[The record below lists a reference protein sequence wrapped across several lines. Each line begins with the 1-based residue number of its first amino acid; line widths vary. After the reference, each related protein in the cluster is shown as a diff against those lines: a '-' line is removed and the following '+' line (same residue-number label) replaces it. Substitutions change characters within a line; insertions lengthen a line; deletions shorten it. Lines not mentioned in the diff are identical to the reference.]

1 MKLKSITLEN
11 IRSYKNLSL
20 DFPDGSLLLSGNIG
34 CGKSSILLAIDFAL
48 FGIQRGNLD
57 GSALLRHSEETG
69 SVELL
74 LEIKDQT
81 VKIKRNLKRT
91 SNAIT
96 QTAGEITINN
106 ETQSLTPLEL
116 KNQIL
121 QLLNYPQD
129 LLTKNKSLIYRY
141 TVYTPQ
147 EQMKQI
153 LLGSTEE
160 RLETLR
166 KVFGIDKYKRI
177 KDNSKIITTHIKQ
190 KKKFYQG
197 ETQDIPEKQKLHNEK
212 HSELHL
218 IKQQLQNIVPQYNLK
233 KQELNTKL
241 KEIEVFEQSIKE
253 LNEHKNSLKLLD
265 TNITHL
271 TNKLTQAEKQIQE
284 LQLKIQDLKSQDL
297 EIKGSYEDLIKQQK
311 EQILVLEKQ
320 IQDIRDKKQEYKVKV
335 NHSKSIQDK
344 ITTLDSC
351 PTCQQQVTESHKVR
365 IQTEHNTNIQTLE
378 QQLILLEQQE
388 ERQRENLSLLKTS
401 LETLNKKHS
410 QIELIRLK
418 LKDLREKEENI
429 ILHKQ
434 QYQTTKTEI
443 NKNQDLKQELL
454 KQITELQTSEEQF
467 LKIKPEKELLEK
479 QVKHLELEKTSL
491 EAKSEPLTKIL
502 EQLEQEIA
510 RKLAITKKLNNLNEL
525 LNFFDTTFVPLL
537 DNMEK
542 NILYKVHEEFNDIFT
557 KWLSLLIDFSVILDE
572 DFTPK
577 IQQDGYDIDY
587 QNLSGGEKTSIA
599 LAYRLALNQVIN
611 KLMVHINTKGL
622 LILDEPTDGFSSE
635 QLDKVNDLLQQLEM
649 QQIILVSHENKIES
663 FVDNI
668 IRFEKQDNITQ
679 II

>member
-11 IRSYKNLSL
+11 IRSYKNITL
-20 DFPDGSLLLSGNIG
+20 DFPEGSLLLSGNIG
-34 CGKSSILLAIDFAL
+34 CGKSSILLGIDFAL

-74 LEIKDQT
+74 LEIQDKL

-91 SNAIT
+91 AKAIT
-96 QTAGEITINN
+96 QDSGEITINN
-106 ETQSLTPLEL
+106 ETKKLTPLEL
-116 KNQIL
+116 KNEIL
-121 QLLNYPQD
+121 KLLNYPQD

-153 LLGSTEE
+153 LLGSKEE

-177 KDNSKIITTHIKQ
+177 KDNSKILTTHIKQ

-218 IKQQLQNIVPQYNLK
+218 IKQELQQITPSYNLK
-233 KQELNTKL
+233 KQELENKI
-241 KEIEVFEQSIKE
+241 KEIETFEQSIKE
-253 LNEHKNSLKLLD
+253 LNEHKNSLKLLE
-265 TNITHL
+265 TNLSHL
-271 TNKLTQAEKQIQE
+271 TQKQQLNQKNMQD
-284 LQLKIQDLKSQDL
+284 LQLKVQELKSQDL
-297 EIKGSYEDLIKQQK
+297 EIKGSYTDLIKQQK
-311 EQILVLEKQ
+311 EQITILEKQ
-320 IQDIRDKKQEYKVKV
+320 IQELRDKKQEYKVKTE
-335 NHSKSIQDK
+335 HSKTIQNK
-344 ITTLDSC
+344 ITTIDSC
-351 PTCQQQVTESHKVR
+351 PTCQQQVTEAHKVR

-378 QQLILLEQQE
+378 QQLILLENQE
-388 ERQRENLSLLKTS
+388 ERLKENLSLLKTS

-410 QIELIRLK
+410 QLELIQLK
-418 LKDLREKEENI
+418 LKSLREKEESLI
-429 ILHKQ
+429 IHKTQ
-434 QYQTTKTEI
+434 QENTQNEI
-443 NKNQDLKQELL
+443 NKTTDLKQVIL
-454 KQITELQTSEEQF
+454 KQIQQLQSSEEQF
-467 LKIKPEKELLEK
+467 LKIKPEKELLER

-491 EAKSEPLTKIL
+491 EAKSEPLQKII
-502 EQLEQEIA
+502 ETLEQEIA
-510 RKLAITKKLNNLNEL
+510 RKLAVTKKLNNLNEL
-525 LNFFDTTFVPLL
+525 LTFFDTTFVPLL
-537 DNMEK
+537 DNMER

-557 KWLSLLIDFSVILDE
+557 RWLSILIDFSVELDE

-577 IQQDGYDIDY
+577 IQQDGYDVDY

-611 KLMVHINTKGL
+611 RLMVHINTKGL

-649 QQIILVSHENKIES
+649 QQIVLVSHENKIES